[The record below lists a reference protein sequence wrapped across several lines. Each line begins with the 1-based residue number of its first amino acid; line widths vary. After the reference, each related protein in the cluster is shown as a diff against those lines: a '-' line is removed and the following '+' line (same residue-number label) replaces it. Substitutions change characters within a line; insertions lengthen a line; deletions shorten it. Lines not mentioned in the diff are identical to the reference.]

1 MSYFFSSIPYQ
12 SEVKKPVEFC
22 GSNGGVKPTIIDASI
37 YMINITE
44 LAQCAPAIN
53 ITITAADL
61 KDFATQL
68 IAETK
73 AELEQSISDS
83 KAETYLS
90 GEKVMEMLEISK
102 TTLWRWKQRGYLV
115 PVRIGGNDR
124 YKSSDIN
131 HILQKGGRHV

>member
-1 MSYFFSSIPYQ
+1 MDIQ
-12 SEVKKPVEFC
+12 Q
-22 GSNGGVKPTIIDASI
+22 
-37 YMINITE
+37 

-53 ITITAADL
+53 LTITASDL
-61 KDFATQL
+61 KNFAALL

-90 GEKVMEMLEISK
+90 SEKVMQMMEISK

-115 PVRIGGNDR
+115 PVRVGGNER
-124 YKSSDIN
+124 YRLSDIKK
-131 HILQKGGRHV
+131 IMEG

>member
-1 MSYFFSSIPYQ
+1 MDIH
-12 SEVKKPVEFC
+12 
-22 GSNGGVKPTIIDASI
+22 
-37 YMINITE
+37 E

-53 ITITAADL
+53 LTITASDL
-61 KDFATQL
+61 KDFAALL

-90 GEKVMEMLEISK
+90 SEKVMQMMEISK

-115 PVRIGGNDR
+115 PVRVGGNER
-124 YKSSDIN
+124 YRMSDIKK
-131 HILQKGGRHV
+131 IMEG

>member
-1 MSYFFSSIPYQ
+1 MDIQ
-12 SEVKKPVEFC
+12 Q
-22 GSNGGVKPTIIDASI
+22 
-37 YMINITE
+37 

-53 ITITAADL
+53 LTITASDL
-61 KDFATQL
+61 KDFAALL

-90 GEKVMEMLEISK
+90 SEKVMEMMEISK

-124 YKSSDIN
+124 YRLSDI
-131 HILQKGGRHV
+131 QKIVEG

>member
-1 MSYFFSSIPYQ
+1 MDIQ
-12 SEVKKPVEFC
+12 Q
-22 GSNGGVKPTIIDASI
+22 
-37 YMINITE
+37 

-53 ITITAADL
+53 LTITASDL
-61 KDFATQL
+61 KEFAALL

-90 GEKVMEMLEISK
+90 SEKVMEMMEISK

-124 YKSSDIN
+124 YRLSDI
-131 HILQKGGRHV
+131 QKIVEG

>member
-1 MSYFFSSIPYQ
+1 M
-12 SEVKKPVEFC
+12 
-22 GSNGGVKPTIIDASI
+22 
-37 YMINITE
+37 NIQE

-53 ITITAADL
+53 LTITASDL
-61 KDFATQL
+61 KDFAALL

-90 GEKVMEMLEISK
+90 SEKVMEMMEISK

-124 YKSSDIN
+124 YRLSDI
-131 HILQKGGRHV
+131 QKIVEG

>member
-1 MSYFFSSIPYQ
+1 MDIH
-12 SEVKKPVEFC
+12 
-22 GSNGGVKPTIIDASI
+22 
-37 YMINITE
+37 E

-53 ITITAADL
+53 LTITASDL
-61 KDFATQL
+61 KDFAALL

-90 GEKVMEMLEISK
+90 SEKVMEMMEISK

-124 YKSSDIN
+124 YRLSDI
-131 HILQKGGRHV
+131 QKIVEG

>member
-1 MSYFFSSIPYQ
+1 MDIQ
-12 SEVKKPVEFC
+12 Q
-22 GSNGGVKPTIIDASI
+22 
-37 YMINITE
+37 

-53 ITITAADL
+53 LTITASDL
-61 KDFATQL
+61 KDFAALL

-90 GEKVMEMLEISK
+90 SEKVMQMMEISK

-115 PVRIGGNDR
+115 PVRVGGNER
-124 YKSSDIN
+124 YRLSDIKN
-131 HILQKGGRHV
+131 IMEG

>member
-1 MSYFFSSIPYQ
+1 M
-12 SEVKKPVEFC
+12 
-22 GSNGGVKPTIIDASI
+22 
-37 YMINITE
+37 NIQE
-44 LAQCAPAIN
+44 LAQCASAIN
-53 ITITAADL
+53 LTIKASDL
-61 KDFATQL
+61 KDFAALL

-90 GEKVMEMLEISK
+90 SEKVMEMMEISK

-124 YKSSDIN
+124 YRLSDI
-131 HILQKGGRHV
+131 QKIVEG

>member
-1 MSYFFSSIPYQ
+1 MDIQ
-12 SEVKKPVEFC
+12 Q
-22 GSNGGVKPTIIDASI
+22 
-37 YMINITE
+37 

-53 ITITAADL
+53 LTITASDL
-61 KDFATQL
+61 KEFAALL

-73 AELEQSISDS
+73 EQLEQEISDS

-90 GEKVMEMLEISK
+90 SEKVMEMMEISK

-124 YKSSDIN
+124 YRLSDI
-131 HILQKGGRHV
+131 QKIVEG

>member
-1 MSYFFSSIPYQ
+1 MDIQ
-12 SEVKKPVEFC
+12 Q
-22 GSNGGVKPTIIDASI
+22 
-37 YMINITE
+37 

-53 ITITAADL
+53 LTITASDL
-61 KDFATQL
+61 KDFAALL

-73 AELEQSISDS
+73 EQLEQEISDS

-90 GEKVMEMLEISK
+90 SEKVMQMMEISK

-124 YKSSDIN
+124 YRLSDI
-131 HILQKGGRHV
+131 QKIVEG

>member
-1 MSYFFSSIPYQ
+1 M
-12 SEVKKPVEFC
+12 
-22 GSNGGVKPTIIDASI
+22 
-37 YMINITE
+37 NIQE
-44 LAQCAPAIN
+44 LAQCAPTIN
-53 ITITAADL
+53 LTITASDL
-61 KDFATQL
+61 KDFAALL

-90 GEKVMEMLEISK
+90 SEKVMEMMEISK

-124 YKSSDIN
+124 YRLSDI
-131 HILQKGGRHV
+131 QKIVEG